1 MITIIESIFG
11 STAGRVIAEV
21 LAAVLLVTAIV
32 LHLEHK
38 GATEE
43 LGKLQKSSTTLIA
56 KANADIVKETSAH
69 AADVKANQEKTNAA
83 LAANTATQLALTQRV
98 RDFNAYRAS
107 HPDVPR
113 SVSGPAVAVSGEC
126 GATSCGDLAG
136 QLAKAGD
143 ELAGSLGQVTVSL
156 QSCQRDRDSLTG
168 LPEDLK

>member
-11 STAGRVIAEV
+11 STAGRVIAEI
-21 LAAVLLVTAIV
+21 LAAVLLITALV
-32 LHLEHK
+32 LHFEHK

-43 LGKLQKSSTTLIA
+43 LGKLKASSTQLIA
-56 KANADIVKETSAH
+56 KANKDIQDEIVAH
-69 AADVKANQEKTNAA
+69 AADVQANQGKTNAA

-107 HPDVPR
+107 HPDISRANGGTAATLP
-113 SVSGPAVAVSGEC
+113 GEC
-126 GATSCGDLAG
+126 GATSCGDIAG

-143 ELAGSLGQVTVSL
+143 ELAGSLGQVTASL